1 MASVLGVGEGSLFIL
16 ASSLCIAE
24 ASAEGLPAGPT
35 QHKETITNGA
45 QVQLCYSIQKTCE
58 TQQACLLNKNFIIIT
73 SQDPTSRKDLLKTMR
88 RHLLLLYHSVLKL
101 Q

>member
-1 MASVLGVGEGSLFIL
+1 MASVLGVGEGSALFIL

-45 QVQLCYSIQKTCE
+45 QVQLCYSIQKARE
-58 TQQACLLNKNFIIIT
+58 TQQARLPSKCTL
-73 SQDPTSRKDLLKTMR
+73 
-88 RHLLLLYHSVLKL
+88 
-101 Q
+101 